1 MVPMSDQPRIH
12 YLGHSTL
19 LIETGG
25 VRILTDPVLR
35 SIIGPL
41 VRSGPPPTPDDYRD
55 VDVVLISHLHLDHLD
70 LASLRLLEGR
80 QRAFVPRGSA
90 SIFKRNRIADD
101 LVEVIPGDAHEFGG
115 VVIRATHAS
124 HSGFR
129 PPTGPTAP
137 ALGFLI
143 ETPSV
148 RIYFAGDTDLF
159 PQMSELDRPDI
170 ALIPVGGWGLTLGKG
185 HLDPVRAAHALRLI
199 RPRLAVP
206 IHWGTFW
213 PRGLG
218 SVRVERR
225 SGGGAL
231 FARHA
236 AELAPDVRVVIA
248 QPGERVRLDGPD
260 GES

>member
-1 MVPMSDQPRIH
+1 MARMSDDPRIR

-19 LIETGG
+19 LIEVGG
-25 VRILTDPVLR
+25 HRILTDPVLR
-35 SIIGPL
+35 PILGPL
-41 VRSGPPPTPDDYRD
+41 VRSGPAPTPDSYRD

-80 QRAFVPRGSA
+80 QRAFIPRGSA
-90 SIFKRNRIADD
+90 SVFKQNRIADD
-101 LVEVIPGDAHEFGG
+101 LVEVGPGDAHEIGD
-115 VVIRATHAS
+115 VTVRATHAN

-129 PPTGPTAP
+129 PPRGPTAP

-143 ETPSV
+143 EAAGW

-159 PQMSELDRPDI
+159 PEMAELGRPDI

-199 RPRLAVP
+199 RPRIAVP

-218 SVRVERR
+218 AVRVERR

-236 AELAPDVRVVIA
+236 AELAPEVHVVVA
-248 QPGERVRLDGPD
+248 QPREWVRLDEPD
-260 GES
+260 DRR